1 MLNEEFSAWCFK
13 LQQVTQLKRWRS
25 LLVLVGDKAWTNQH
39 VETNIKAFLSEQTA
53 KVMQPKQGLIY
64 GDIDGSFLSSQLSAV
79 NRKTFNQYL
88 GTEQQLVFFRLSE
101 HIQKQAQSN
110 ISEIETEPKT
120 ETKSASDNEFDVDA
134 FAALSGT
141 IVSGGVLVLLISPN
155 QLQHAQENDYF
166 LQRFMQQLTRE
177 HCYVIKQSDTL
188 LPDLNAVIKTAVP
201 KTGTRNAQAAVEF
214 GDINSLPYGCITQEQ
229 VSAVEVMLKVLSG
242 HRNRPL
248 VLTADR
254 GRGKSTALALAACQ
268 MLKNAT
274 QPLKILISAPSK

>member
-25 LLVLVGDKAWTNQH
+25 LLVLVGDKAWINQH

-79 NRKTFNQYL
+79 NRKTFYQYL

-120 ETKSASDNEFDVDA
+120 ETKS
-134 FAALSGT
+134 
-141 IVSGGVLVLLISPN
+141 VSLMLMP
-155 QLQHAQENDYF
+155 LQH
-166 LQRFMQQLTRE
+166 
-177 HCYVIKQSDTL
+177 S
-188 LPDLNAVIKTAVP
+188 
-201 KTGTRNAQAAVEF
+201 QA
-214 GDINSLPYGCITQEQ
+214 
-229 VSAVEVMLKVLSG
+229 
-242 HRNRPL
+242 R
-248 VLTADR
+248 
-254 GRGKSTALALAACQ
+254 
-268 MLKNAT
+268 
-274 QPLKILISAPSK
+274 